1 MQKGGNEQKSVKI
14 NRNPAF
20 GKAKTPLTKP
30 EAPSYDAASGE
41 RALAQVGPLLMTL
54 EPHEIESPRVDV
66 ELAAL
71 AALNVARLV
80 REPSL
85 LERFRSMPAAEFDRE
100 QVDRL
105 EPLAWALWHA
115 HRAHQV
121 AALSAS
127 SAVVPVALAE
137 AANELERRMQRCVE
151 YHLADH
157 PEAAAK
163 VAFLRAGNGYRDL
176 AGDLMGYAEL
186 YRAYRDELRHDRKQ
200 YREGDAD
207 EAERLAKQLF
217 ETLALAQGGIGQAAS
232 LRDRAWTLLSR
243 CYDEVTS
250 VGRWLLRHEPKVDA
264 YFPSLHVVGRP
275 RTGRPK
281 ASKNPDPE
289 PTEEPGPATD

>member
-1 MQKGGNEQKSVKI
+1 MQKGGNENTSAKN

-20 GKAKTPLTKP
+20 GKAKAPLAKP
-30 EAPSYDAASGE
+30 KALAYDPAAGE
-41 RALAQVGPLLMTL
+41 RALAEIRTHLVAL
-54 EPHEIESPRVDV
+54 EPHEVETPNVDL

-80 REPSL
+80 HEPSL
-85 LERFRSMPAAEFDRE
+85 LERLRSMPAAEFDHE
-100 QVDRL
+100 QLGRL
-105 EPLAWALWHA
+105 EPLAWAAWYA
-115 HRAHQV
+115 HRVHQI
-121 AALSAS
+121 ASQSAT

-137 AANELERRMQRCVE
+137 AATELERRMQRCVE

-157 PEAAAK
+157 AAAAPK

-186 YRAYRDELRHDRKQ
+186 YRAYVEELRHDRKQ

-217 ETLALAQGGIGQAAS
+217 ETLALAQGGAGQAAS

-243 CYDEVTS
+243 CYDEVATA
-250 VGRWLLRHEPKVDA
+250 GRWLLRHEANVA
-264 YFPSLHVVGRP
+264 ELFPLLQVAGRS
-275 RTGRPK
+275 RASRSK
-281 ASKNPDPE
+281 AGKATE
-289 PTEEPGPATD
+289 PAPAEEPAPSND

>member
-1 MQKGGNEQKSVKI
+1 MQKGGTEQKSVRIDPKA
-14 NRNPAF
+14 AF
-20 GKAKTPLTKP
+20 GKTTTPLAKP

-41 RALAQVGPLLMTL
+41 KALAQVEPSLMAL
-54 EPHEIESPRVDV
+54 APHEIESPRVDV

-80 REPSL
+80 REPAL
-85 LERFRSMPAAEFDRE
+85 LERFRSIPAAEFDRE
-100 QVDRL
+100 LVDRL

-121 AALSAS
+121 SALSAS

-186 YRAYRDELRHDRKQ
+186 YRAYREDLRHDRKQ

-232 LRDRAWTLLSR
+232 MRDRAWTLLSR
-243 CYDEVTS
+243 CYDEVTA
-250 VGRWLLRHEPKVDA
+250 VGRFLLRHEPKVGS
-264 YFPSLHVVGRP
+264 YFPSLHAVGRP
-275 RTGRPK
+275 SIGRPK
-281 ASKNPDPE
+281 ASKTPDPP